1 MINTAI
7 IGYGFSAQTFHIP
20 FITESKDFKLVAIS
34 TSRTISLQDGLFGT
48 TVYSDP
54 QTLIEQ
60 STAEL
65 VVITAPNNAHF
76 DLAKSALKHGKHV
89 ILEKPMVTSSQQAQE
104 LLTLSQSAKLT
115 LSVYHNR
122 RWDGDFLTVKKL
134 IASGTLGKI
143 HSFESHFDRFR
154 PTVRERWREQAGDG
168 AGIWF
173 DLGSHLLDQAICLFG
188 LPEAITAQCLGL
200 RDKATVSDYFH
211 VLLHYPELE
220 VILHSSPF
228 AAGPNQRFHLQ
239 GSQGSYI
246 KYGLDPQ
253 EDQLKEGLSPTAANF
268 GLESDE
274 LAGTLYNAPE
284 SQTVTTEQGC
294 YQHYYDAIAQAIL
307 HGAEVPVSPEEGS
320 QVVRL
325 LELGDLSSRLQ
336 KRIDLR

>member
-1 MINTAI
+1 MIKTAI

-20 FITESKDFKLVAIS
+20 FITESEDFKLDAIS
-34 TSRTISLQDGLFGT
+34 TSRAISPEALT
-48 TVYSDP
+48 NTAVYSDP
-54 QTLIEQ
+54 QKLIEE
-60 STAEL
+60 SDTEL
-65 VVITAPNNAHF
+65 VVITAPNDAHF
-76 DLAKSALKHGKHV
+76 DLAKNALKHGKHV

-104 LLTLSQSAKLT
+104 LLTLSQAAKLT

-122 RWDGDFLTVKKL
+122 RWDGDFLTLKKL

-154 PTVRERWREQAGDG
+154 PTVRERWREQTGEG

-200 RDKATVSDYFH
+200 RDRATVSDYFH
-211 VLLHYPELE
+211 VLLHYPEHQ

-253 EDQLKEGLSPTAANF
+253 EDQLKGGLSPTAASF
-268 GLESDE
+268 GLES
-274 LAGTLYNAPE
+274 AAHFGTHYNASG
-284 SQTVTTEQGC
+284 SQAVTTEQGC
-294 YQHYYDAIAQAIL
+294 YQHYYNAIAQAIL
-307 HGAEVPVSPEEGS
+307 KGTEVPVSPEEGA

-325 LELGDLSSRLQ
+325 LELGELSSRLQ
-336 KRIDLR
+336 KRIDL